1 MNDASTPS
9 FRNQPV
15 RPSDIPDYRDA
26 GFEPVASTFR
36 RYTLLSTVVSCMP
49 FAIVPVA
56 LRLVRDVPMTG
67 VLAVAGGLLGI
78 TTLIA
83 LYRWIDAGYRGWALR
98 EHDIIARYGVL
109 WRSVITLPVARIQH
123 VETTSGPLE
132 RSQGLARLKLFT
144 AGGMTADLT
153 VIGLSDHT
161 AGRLR
166 EYLVEQIRLRDAA
179 GSAEA
184 AEAPDVTSAEA
195 GPEPHA
201 RND

>member
-1 MNDASTPS
+1 MNDTSTPA
-9 FRNQPV
+9 FRNPPV

-26 GFEPVASTFR
+26 RFEPVASTFR
-36 RYTLLSTVVSCMP
+36 RYTLLSTLLSCTP
-49 FAIVPVA
+49 FFIVPVA
-56 LRLVRDVPMTG
+56 LRLVRDMPITV
-67 VLAVAGGLLGI
+67 VLAVAGGLLI
-78 TTLIA
+78 VTVLIA

-153 VIGLSDHT
+153 VIGLSDRS
-161 AGRLR
+161 ADRLR

-179 GSAEA
+179 GSAD
-184 AEAPDVTSAEA
+184 APSTEA
-195 GPEPHA
+195 GAEPHA
-201 RND
+201 RDG

>member
-1 MNDASTPS
+1 MNDASTPA

-15 RPSDIPDYRDA
+15 RPSDIPDYRDT

-36 RYTLLSTVVSCMP
+36 RYTLLSTVVSCTP

-56 LRLVRDVPMTG
+56 LRLVREVPMAG
-67 VLAVAGGLLGI
+67 VLAVAVGLLGI
-78 TTLIA
+78 AMLIA

-109 WRSVITLPVARIQH
+109 WRSVIALPIARIQH

-153 VIGLSDHT
+153 VIGLSDRT
-161 AGRLR
+161 ADRLR

-184 AEAPDVTSAEA
+184 ADVTPAEA
-195 GPEPHA
+195 GP
-201 RND
+201 